1 VTLNKQEVLSV
12 KNLKKSFNQVTALDD
27 FELSVREGE
36 LFGIVGP
43 DGAGKTTAIK
53 IFSGVEKKD
62 SGNVKVLGYNI
73 DTERDL
79 INREI
84 GYLSQ
89 KFSLYGD
96 LTIDENIEFFAKIH
110 GVKKYHERKEELL
123 QFTRLTPFRNRLAD
137 KLSGGMRQK
146 LALASTLIHS
156 PKIIFLDE
164 PTNGVDP
171 VSRRDFWGIL
181 SALLKQGITVVISTP
196 YLDETERCTKV
207 ALINKGKTLI
217 QDTPMNIKEVIKEN
231 VFEIVCSPIR
241 EIYMHLKNKFPEM
254 EIQMFGDRLNL
265 LANISI
271 EKIIVDITSQ
281 GYNIVNYRKILPSLE
296 NVFIHIL
303 TKTNEQ

>member
-1 VTLNKQEVLSV
+1 MMEVLSV
-12 KNLKKSFNQVTALDD
+12 KNLSKSFNDVIALDN
-27 FELSVREGE
+27 FELSVKKGE

-53 IFSGVEKKD
+53 IFCGVEKKD
-62 SGNVKVLGYNI
+62 AGDVNVLGFNI
-73 DTERDL
+73 DSNREL
-79 INREI
+79 VNREI

-96 LTIDENIEFFAKIH
+96 LTSDENIEFFAKIH
-110 GVKKYHERKEELL
+110 GVKNYKERKEELL
-123 QFTRLTPFRNRLAD
+123 HFTRLTPFRKRLAD

-181 SALLKQGITVVISTP
+181 SVLLKQGITIIISTP

-207 ALINKGKTLI
+207 ALVNKGKVLV
-217 QDTPMNIKEVIKEN
+217 QDTPTNIKEVIKKN
-231 VFEIVCSPIR
+231 VYEIVCSPVR
-241 EIYMHLKNKFPEM
+241 EIYKHLKNRFDQM

-265 LANISI
+265 LTSI
-271 EKIIVDITSQ
+271 PINKVIDEITSQ
-281 GYNIVNYRKILPSLE
+281 GYKVIDSRKVLPSLE
-296 NVFIHIL
+296 NVFIHML
-303 TKTNEQ
+303 TDAYE

>member
-1 VTLNKQEVLSV
+1 MREVLSV
-12 KNLKKSFNQVTALDD
+12 KNLFKSFNQVIALDN
-27 FELSVREGE
+27 FELKVKEGE

-53 IFSGVEKKD
+53 IFCGVEKKD
-62 SGNVKVLGYNI
+62 AGDINILGYNI
-73 DTERDL
+73 DLNREL

-96 LTIDENIEFFAKIH
+96 LTSDENIEFFAKIH
-110 GVKKYHERKEELL
+110 GVKNYKERREELL
-123 QFTRLTPFRNRLAD
+123 HFTRLTSFRKRLAD

-181 SALLKQGITVVISTP
+181 SELLKRGITIIISTP

-207 ALINKGKTLI
+207 ALVNKGKVLI
-217 QDTPMNIKEVIKEN
+217 QEKPSEIKKIIKEN
-231 VFEIVCSPIR
+231 VYEIACSPIR
-241 EIYMHLKNKFPEM
+241 EVYVLLKKRFPQM

-265 LANISI
+265 LTDLPIA
-271 EKIIVDITSQ
+271 E
-281 GYNIVNYRKILPSLE
+281 IVNEIKSHGFKVGDSRKVLPSLE
-296 NVFIHIL
+296 NVFIHMM
-303 TKTNEQ
+303 TDVYE

>member
-1 VTLNKQEVLSV
+1 MSIQEVLSV
-12 KNLKKSFNQVTALDD
+12 KNLCKSFHQVTALDD
-27 FELSVREGE
+27 FELTVRKGE

-62 SGNVKVLGYNI
+62 AGFINILGYDI
-73 DTERDL
+73 DFNRDL
-79 INREI
+79 IYQEI

-96 LTIDENIEFFAKIH
+96 LTVDENIEFFAKIH

-123 QFTRLTPFRNRLAD
+123 QFTRLTQFRNRLAD

-146 LALASTLIHS
+146 LALAATLIHS

-171 VSRRDFWGIL
+171 ISRRDFWGIL
-181 SALLKQGITVVISTP
+181 SALLKQGITIIISTP

-207 ALINKGKTLI
+207 ALVNKGKVLI
-217 QDTPMNIKEVIKEN
+217 QDTPSKIKEIIKEN
-231 VFEIVCSPIR
+231 VYEIICGPVR
-241 EIYMHLKNKFPEM
+241 EIYMHLKNRFPEID
-254 EIQMFGDRLNL
+254 IQMFGDRLNL
-265 LANISI
+265 LTSI
-271 EKIIVDITSQ
+271 PFDEIVKE
-281 GYNIVNYRKILPSLE
+281 IVSRDYKVIDSRKVLPSLE
-296 NVFIHIL
+296 NVFIHML
-303 TKTNEQ
+303 REFYE